1 MQTPSVLRV
10 RQEAGGTPPTPPW
23 GVDSEYGVLRQVL
36 LGPPDHLRLLPT
48 SSFSKK
54 SLRRGLVFDRAVAVA
69 QHAELVAAFREAGAV
84 VHMLQP
90 DPALPYQVFARDSS
104 VMTPFGAI
112 VTQMS
117 QWWRRG
123 EYAAVID
130 FYLQAGIPIYD
141 SVTAGSFEGGDFMV
155 IEPGRVLC
163 GYTDERTQ
171 EVAARQV
178 KAWLEQEG
186 YEVKLAHNDPYFLHM
201 DTMVVMLAR
210 KLAAVCRDCT
220 NPEVLDWLAANGIE
234 TLDIAFPDMLRLGCN
249 VVALG
254 DDRVLLPAANTVL
267 RQKCRAVGLR
277 VYDPDISM
285 ISMCGGGVH
294 CLCQPL
300 QRDPG

>member
-1 MQTPSVLRV
+1 MQSHALMRTR
-10 RQEAGGTPPTPPW
+10 REAGGTPRAQPW

-54 SLRRGLVFDRAVAVA
+54 SLRNGLVFDHDLAVA
-69 QHAELVAAFREAGAV
+69 QHAELVSVFREVGAV
-84 VHMLQP
+84 VHQLEP
-90 DPALPYQVFARDSS
+90 DPALPYQIFARDSS

-117 QWWRRG
+117 QGWRRG
-123 EYAAVID
+123 EYAAVLD
-130 FYLQAGIPIYD
+130 FYLQAGIPIYER
-141 SVTAGSFEGGDFMV
+141 VTAGSLEGGDFML

-178 KAWLEQEG
+178 KTWLEREG
-186 YEVKLAHNDPYFLHM
+186 YEVKLAYNDPYYMHM
-201 DTMVVMLAR
+201 DMMAVMLAP
-210 KLAAVCRDCT
+210 KLAAVCCDCMRPDVLAWLVDIGVEIIDVSF
-220 NPEVLDWLAANGIE
+220 PE
-234 TLDIAFPDMLRLGCN
+234 MLRLGCN

-254 DDRVLLPAANTVL
+254 DDRVLLPASNTAL
-267 RQKCRAVGLR
+267 KEQCRAVGLR

-285 ISMCGGGVH
+285 ITMCGGGVH